1 MHHASITAQQATE
14 KRTAKQLADFYGKY
28 YQLKR
33 ENSED
38 LLDVFG
44 FLNTDTA
51 LAMITDIH
59 TISLYH

>member
-1 MHHASITAQQATE
+1 MQSITSQQATE

-38 LLDVFG
+38 VDRSNDEG
-44 FLNTDTA
+44 
-51 LAMITDIH
+51 
-59 TISLYH
+59 